1 MAEFSKE
8 ELSEFL
14 VESGESLDRL
24 DEELLA
30 LETDP
35 EASES
40 ISSIFRTVHTIKGTC
55 GFLGFARLESVA
67 HEGENLLARLRDG
80 EISMNRSIAD
90 ALLELEDALRSML
103 SAITATGSDGD
114 DDFPDLR
121 SRLADLAAAKAEAKS
136 SGPSKLPPNAFVFS
150 AAADGD
156 AAAKD
161 GDAADGGGET
171 VPSGGAIPD
180 ARDAKGGQKDPS
192 GPRPVAIDTLVRVD
206 VSLLDRLMNLVGELV
221 LARNQ
226 VLQLAS
232 IKEDSQLSAT
242 TQRLSLITSEL
253 QENVMK
259 TRMQPIGNLLGKF
272 PRIVRDLANTCG
284 KRVRLEIEGR
294 DTELDRTIV
303 EAIRDP
309 LTHLIRNAVDHGVE
323 MPAARAAAGKPEE
336 GWIRILAYHEGG
348 FVNIEVADDGAGIDP
363 KAIAAK
369 ALSLGLISSEDL
381 ASLTERE
388 VLELLFVPGFSTA
401 ASVTSVSGRGVGM
414 DVVKTNVEQIRGS
427 IEIISVK
434 GQGTT
439 FKLRIPLTLA
449 IIPALVVEA
458 GQERFA
464 IPQVS
469 LLELV
474 RLESSGMAE
483 SINFVDSTPVMRR
496 RDQLLPLL
504 DLGSLL
510 GIGESWY
517 ERQLDAINVVIL
529 RTESGAFGVVVD
541 RVIDT
546 QEIVVKPLGSQ
557 VSQLQQYSGA
567 TIMGDGCVALILDV
581 NGIARYGGVGAAAAE
596 QPILRESAEEF
607 EGEAVLVVRAGTE
620 ERVALP
626 LREIDRLET
635 FPVNSIEMAEG
646 EPVVQYRGSIM
657 RLFWLSQLVGATGV
671 DPDSDEI
678 QVVVPSSD
686 LPTCG
691 IVIEEILDITHTS
704 SLDERIAVIGGK
716 VTRIE
721 LLAHLVGEPVGGR

>member
-1 MAEFSKE
+1 MAEFSEE

-35 EASES
+35 ESGES
-40 ISSIFRTVHTIKGTC
+40 MASIFRTVHTIKGTC
-55 GFLGFARLESVA
+55 GFLGFSRLERVS
-67 HEGENLLARLRDG
+67 HEGENLLAKLRDG
-80 EISMNRSIAD
+80 EISMSRSIAD

-103 SAITATGSDGD
+103 AAIAATGSDGD
-114 DDFPDLR
+114 DDFADLR
-121 SRLADLAAAKAEAKS
+121 SRLAQLASAEAGDEPQAS
-136 SGPSKLPPNAFVFS
+136 RKLPPNAFVF
-150 AAADGD
+150 AAEPVAEE
-156 AAAKD
+156 
-161 GDAADGGGET
+161 GEE
-171 VPSGGAIPD
+171 VQPPKEGEEEVLRGSRPSQRDSGG
-180 ARDAKGGQKDPS
+180 RQ
-192 GPRPVAIDTLVRVD
+192 RPVAVDTLIRVD

-284 KRVRLEIEGR
+284 KRVHLEIEGR

-323 MPAARAAAGKPEE
+323 MPADRAAAGKPEE
-336 GWIRILAYHEGG
+336 GRIGILAYHEGG
-348 FVNIEVADDGAGIDP
+348 YVNIEVSDDGAGIDP
-363 KAIAAK
+363 KAVAAK
-369 ALSLGLISSEDL
+369 ALSLGLVSSEDL
-381 ASLTERE
+381 ASLSERE

-401 ASVTSVSGRGVGM
+401 TSVTSVSGRGVGM

-427 IEIISVK
+427 IDIVSTK

-449 IIPALVVEA
+449 IIPALVVES
-458 GQERFA
+458 GGERFA

-474 RLESSGMAE
+474 RLESSGIAE
-483 SINFVDSTPVMRR
+483 SINFVDRTPVMRR

-510 GIGESWY
+510 GLGESWHSRGP
-517 ERQLDAINVVIL
+517 EAINVVIL
-529 RTESGAFGVVVD
+529 RTESSAFGLVVD

-557 VSQLQQYSGA
+557 VSQLPHYSGA
-567 TIMGDGCVALILDV
+567 TIMGDGCVALILNV
-581 NGIARYGGVGAAAAE
+581 NGIARYGGVGVDASAD
-596 QPILRESAEEF
+596 QPVPREVVDEF
-607 EGEAVLVVRAGTE
+607 EGEAVLVVRAGDG

-635 FPVNSIEMAEG
+635 FPVAAIEVAES
-646 EPVVQYRGSIM
+646 EPMVQYRGSIM
-657 RLFWLSQLVGATGV
+657 RLFWLSRLVGAAST
-671 DPDSDEI
+671 DSSAEEI
-678 QVVVPSSD
+678 QVVVPSSE
-686 LPTCG
+686 LAGCG
-691 IVIEEILDITHTS
+691 IVIEEILDITHTG
-704 SLDERIAVIGGK
+704 SLGDRIAVIGGR

-721 LLAHLVGEPVGGR
+721 SLASLVGQPAGGW